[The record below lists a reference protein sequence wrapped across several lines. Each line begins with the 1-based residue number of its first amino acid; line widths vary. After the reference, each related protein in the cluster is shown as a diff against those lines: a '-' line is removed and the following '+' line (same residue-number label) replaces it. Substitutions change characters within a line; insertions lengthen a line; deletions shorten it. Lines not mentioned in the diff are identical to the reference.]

1 MKMNFKKFAQFLF
14 LFALA
19 SCSQYTPPVGVK
31 IGQPYEVNGQ
41 TYYPEPDE
49 TYDKTGLASWYGPGF
64 HGGKTASGER
74 FDEDDITAAH
84 PTLPMP
90 SLVRVTNL
98 KNGES
103 IIARINDRGPFHSK
117 RIIDLSKKTAQLIGL
132 THTMPVHV
140 QYLKKETDDF
150 IKAMKA
156 GDTDKM
162 DMTEINR
169 KDKERTE
176 PETKLA
182 ENDTTQEAAS
192 DDNINVEAVAS
203 SPVQSIQTA
212 DLAAPTA
219 DGKIEQNI
227 MPLKTEEN
235 SLKNS
240 SNKNSVAI
248 VSNTKTAENILKLP
262 EKNSKNDSQKVPA
275 PSIAQSSSGKYIVLA
290 GSFSVEDNAKK
301 LAKKVAASGKVIIT
315 KIATKGK
322 NMWRVEVSG
331 FADKSK
337 AQKALD
343 IIHKLGANDAK
354 ILSK

>member
-74 FDEDDITAAH
+74 FNENDITAAH

-103 IIARINDRGPFHSK
+103 IITRVNDRGPFHSR

-132 THTMPVHV
+132 KSTQDVRV

-150 IKAMKA
+150 MAAFRA
-156 GDTDKM
+156 GQTAKL
-162 DMTEINR
+162 DMAEINR
-169 KDKERTE
+169 LDKEK
-176 PETKLA
+176 PESEMQIA
-182 ENDTTQEAAS
+182 EDNTPQEAAY

-203 SPVQSIQTA
+203 SPVQSIQTS

-219 DGKIEQNI
+219 DGKVEQNI
-227 MPLKTEEN
+227 MPLKPEEN

-240 SNKNSVAI
+240 SNKKTIALT
-248 VSNTKTAENILKLP
+248 SNTKTAENILKLP

-301 LAKKVAASGKVIIT
+301 LAKKIAASGKVLIT
-315 KIATKGK
+315 KIASKGK
-322 NMWRVEVSG
+322 NMWRVEVGG